1 VTAEADSRTWRRIAG
16 PLFVLRAAGQV
27 LEFIGWVLLAR
38 RLGTSEFGVLSVAF
52 LLARYAGLVADW
64 GASIGGSREVARDDS
79 NWSMTS
85 ALIRRRRTAAI
96 VLGAIFVGSC
106 LVVGRVE
113 MIPAVSVIAMLGLSR
128 DWVAVGRHQG
138 TRAAVPTMVQGAV
151 FIGTAAA
158 FAGPGRPALA
168 VGAGYAAAATA
179 SVLLNPVRSRRL
191 DRASDVRLEPWMLG
205 AVMTN
210 QVLSSADTLVLTLF
224 ASSATVGI
232 YSAVYRLPNAWMAG
246 VSILAGALLP
256 LTARASAQPERFGR
270 LRRSAFR
277 VSISAAVLLAA
288 LTPVITLAVPVVFGP
303 EFAPGQGPVAVL
315 LLATSV
321 ATAAAPLHQFF
332 LAQGT
337 DRRYAAILSAAAATL
352 VIAGL
357 VLIPSFGMMGAASAT
372 LIAHVVLASLLCFAV
387 LGDR

>member
-1 VTAEADSRTWRRIAG
+1 VTNEPDGRTWRRIAG
-16 PLFVLRAAGQV
+16 PLFFLRAAGQG

-85 ALIRRRRTAAI
+85 ALIRRRRTVAI
-96 VLGAIFVGSC
+96 ALGALFVGSC
-106 LVVGRVE
+106 LLVGHGE
-113 MIPAVSVIAMLGLSR
+113 MIPVVSVIAMLGLSR
-128 DWVAVGRHQG
+128 DWVAIGRHQG

-151 FIGTAAA
+151 FVGTAAA
-158 FAGPGRPALA
+158 LVGQGRPALA
-168 VGAGYAAAATA
+168 VGAGYAASAAA
-179 SVLLNPVRSRRL
+179 SVLLNPVRTERI
-191 DRASDVRLEPWMLG
+191 DPASDVQLEPWMMG

-224 ASSATVGI
+224 ASSTTVGI

-256 LTARASAQPERFGR
+256 LTARASAHPEQFER

-277 VSISAAVLLAA
+277 VSISAALLLAA
-288 LTPVITLAVPVVFGP
+288 LTPVITLAVPRLFGP
-303 EFAPGQGPVAVL
+303 AFEPGQGPVAVL

-332 LAQGT
+332 LAKGS
-337 DRRYAAILSAAAATL
+337 DRRYAAILSASAATL

-357 VLIPSFGMMGAASAT
+357 VLIPAFGMMGAASAT
-372 LIAHVVLASLLCFAV
+372 LIAHVALACVLCVAV
-387 LGDR
+387 FCEG